1 VKLTLIFSVKMGC
14 TSQRIQV
21 SKESDAKEEIKVEQ
35 VKTQATIKE
44 DVLSR
49 SHGYQLETDNSSLK
63 VSHPK

>member
-1 VKLTLIFSVKMGC
+1 MGC

-35 VKTQATIKE
+35 VKTQTTIKE
-44 DVLSR
+44 DALSR
-49 SHGYQLETDNSSLK
+49 SFGYQLETDNSSLK